1 MQKVLSMRLDK
12 EDLDFVSLEAE
23 EEKSDKATVI
33 RKLLEKGRLHL
44 AMEQYRRGKISIG
57 KAAQKAG
64 ITISEMMDKLA
75 EFGVKSPVTKEQYL
89 HGLKAAEK
97 IF

>member
-1 MQKVLSMRLDK
+1 MQKVLSIRIDK
-12 EDLDFVSLEAE
+12 EDLDFVSLEAL
-23 EEKSDKATVI
+23 EEKADKTSII
-33 RKLLEKGRLHL
+33 RKLLGKGRLHL

-64 ITISEMMDKLA
+64 LTISEMMDKLT

-89 HGLKAAEK
+89 QGLKIAEK

>member
-1 MQKVLSMRLDK
+1 MQKVLSMRIDK

-23 EEKSDKATVI
+23 EEKSDKTTVI
-33 RKLLEKGRLHL
+33 RKLLGKGRLHL

-64 ITISEMMDKLA
+64 LTISEMMDKLA

-89 HGLKAAEK
+89 LGLKNAEQML
-97 IF
+97 

>member
-1 MQKVLSMRLDK
+1 MQKVLSMRIDK
-12 EDLDFVSLEAE
+12 ADLDFVSLEAK
-23 EEKSDKATVI
+23 EKKADKTAII
-33 RKLLEKGRLHL
+33 RSLIGKGRLHL
-44 AMEQYRRGKISIG
+44 AMEQYRKGKVSIG

-89 HGLKAAEK
+89 LGLKNAEK
-97 IF
+97 IL